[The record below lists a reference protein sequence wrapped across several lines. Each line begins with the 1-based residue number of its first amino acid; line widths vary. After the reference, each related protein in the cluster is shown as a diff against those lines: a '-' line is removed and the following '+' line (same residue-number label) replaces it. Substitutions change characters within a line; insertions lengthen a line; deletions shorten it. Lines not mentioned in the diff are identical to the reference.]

1 MNDKNSFKTM
11 FRLVIPR
18 DHFNYVYYS
27 LANIR
32 LRSNIS
38 QQKI

>member
-1 MNDKNSFKTM
+1 M
-11 FRLVIPR
+11 FRLVIPK
-18 DHFNYVYYS
+18 DNFNYVYYS

-38 QQKI
+38 PRSNISKMNI